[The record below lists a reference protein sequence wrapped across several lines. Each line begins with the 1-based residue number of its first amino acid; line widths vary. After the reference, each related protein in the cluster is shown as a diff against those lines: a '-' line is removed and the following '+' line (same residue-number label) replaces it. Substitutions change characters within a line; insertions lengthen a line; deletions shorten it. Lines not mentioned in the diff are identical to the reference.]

1 MFNCG
6 ADISKHLLK
15 IPVQQIGDGLF
26 NLGGKTPLK
35 IIQMAE
41 IIAARCEA
49 VLGFRPP
56 IDKPSKLPN
65 VTPASFEYSS
75 KKLLSTG
82 LVLDNNIESEI
93 DALLKNCKTWF
104 KLQN

>member
-1 MFNCG
+1 M
-6 ADISKHLLK
+6 
-15 IPVQQIGDGLF
+15 
-26 NLGGKTPLK
+26 T
-35 IIQMAE
+35 E
-41 IIAARCEA
+41 IIAARCES

-56 IDKPSKLPN
+56 IDKPSEMPN
-65 VTPASFEYSS
+65 VIPVSFEYSS

-82 LVLDNNIESEI
+82 LMLDNNIENEI